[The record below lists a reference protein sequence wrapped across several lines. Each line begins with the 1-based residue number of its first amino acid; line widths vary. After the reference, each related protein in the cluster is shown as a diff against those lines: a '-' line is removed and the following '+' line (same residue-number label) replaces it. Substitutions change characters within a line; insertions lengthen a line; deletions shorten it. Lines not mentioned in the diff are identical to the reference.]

1 MFFEQFMGVFG
12 LFHGCFKDTSR
23 LFQEFF
29 NVILEYVIE
38 VPEVFLGYFF
48 PIELTWVT
56 EMTSVHKSKHFLT
69 KIS

>member
-1 MFFEQFMGVFG
+1 MGVFG

-48 PIELTWVT
+48 PIEFTWVN
-56 EMTSVHKSKHFLT
+56 
-69 KIS
+69 